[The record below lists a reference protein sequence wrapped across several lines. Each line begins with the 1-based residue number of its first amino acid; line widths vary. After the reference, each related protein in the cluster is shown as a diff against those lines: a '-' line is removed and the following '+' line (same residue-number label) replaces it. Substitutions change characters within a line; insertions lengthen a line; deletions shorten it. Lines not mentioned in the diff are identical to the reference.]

1 MGARESG
8 GERPSEEILKAYRKF
23 TTAILADALDSTNI
37 MQSVIRPLLPKVQI
51 CGPAFTIR
59 CSPGDNL
66 MCHYALYEAKPGD
79 VLVVDGGAY
88 TEEAIWG
95 GLTSLSAAQRNL
107 GGSIIDGAVRDLR
120 QMEKIGYPVYSR
132 ATTPRS
138 PSKWVERGEVS
149 VPVTCGGITVFPGD
163 LVFGDE
169 DGVVVVPSRKLAQV
183 AEKAN
188 EYVAKE
194 VEMAAIVNAGKT
206 LYEYLEMSRYLEE
219 EEEE

>member
-1 MGARESG
+1 MVMGTRESEW
-8 GERPSEEILKAYRKF
+8 ERPSREMIEVYRKF
-23 TTAILADALDSTNI
+23 TTAILSDALGSANT
-37 MQSVIRPLLPKVQI
+37 MQSVIRPLLPKLQI

-66 MCHYALYEAKPGD
+66 MCHYALYKAAPGD

-120 QMEKIGYPVYSR
+120 QMEQIGYPVYSR

-149 VPVTCGGITVFPGD
+149 VPVTCGGIIVSPGD
-163 LVFGDE
+163 LVLGDE
-169 DGVVVVPSRKLAQV
+169 DGVVVVPSRNLAQV
-183 AEKAN
+183 AREAN
-188 EYVAKE
+188 MYVAKE
-194 VEMAAIVNAGKT
+194 VEMAAVVKAGKT
-206 LYEYLEMSRYLEE
+206 LYEYLDMSRHLEE
-219 EEEE
+219 